1 MPSHYPINSSS
12 LGFTS
17 SISSTAVG
25 SSAFVGGSSSYTRT
39 ATGAYANGNG
49 ASYSGKD
56 YEALGKLQ
64 DVVWSDEEE
73 EPECPL
79 CMEELD
85 PSDVHFKPCVCGYQ
99 VSSALT
105 WNQLSSVLLLSIS
118 SRSDL
123 PVLSPSYPYGFEW
136 SLSRLS
142 T

>member
-25 SSAFVGGSSSYTRT
+25 SSAFAGGSGASSSYSRS
-39 ATGAYANGNG
+39 AGAGAGYGNG
-49 ASYSGKD
+49 ASSTSGKD

-99 VSSALT
+99 VSPLIPDFNGRWLT
-105 WNQLSSVLLLSIS
+105 GAV
-118 SRSDL
+118 
-123 PVLSPSYPYGFEW
+123 
-136 SLSRLS
+136 
-142 T
+142 

>member
-25 SSAFVGGSSSYTRT
+25 ASAFVGGSSSSSYGRS
-39 ATGAYANGNG
+39 ASGAYGANGL
-49 ASYSGKD
+49 SSSSGKD

-73 EPECPL
+73 DPECPL

-99 VSSALT
+99 VSSAF
-105 WNQLSSVLLLSIS
+105 
-118 SRSDL
+118 DGF
-123 PVLSPSYPYGFEW
+123 SYG
-136 SLSRLS
+136 R
-142 T
+142 